1 MAAILLRGARAT
13 RSAWRALHITTQ
25 DTPNPDGLLFRPDE
39 PLLDDAT
46 SRALKGTSLDF
57 RAAPPAAVSPLAAAL
72 FGVSGVE
79 GVFIKEGFLTITKAG
94 GAGDEGGGGASWD
107 GPGGVRNEV
116 LMRLMDFFATGSP
129 AVHTSPAAMEYF
141 GHTDGGA
148 GKLSVDAVTS
158 LSSPSSPSSPSSVEA
173 LAAAEAAADGYVV
186 FTIKDIIARQIR
198 PGVEE
203 DGGDILF
210 HDYNPDTGLVRLKLA
225 GSCVGCPSSSVT
237 LKQGVERVLQHHFP
251 DEVTGVEEFTADEQA
266 AEAATEAAAATAVA
280 AAAAAGG
287 AEERATSAAATA
299 AAAAAVA
306 AQETVSAA
314 EMEAQV
320 RSHPSHLPTLHTPCL
335 ACA

>member
-1 MAAILLRGARAT
+1 
-13 RSAWRALHITTQ
+13 
-25 DTPNPDGLLFRPDE
+25 
-39 PLLDDAT
+39 
-46 SRALKGTSLDF
+46 
-57 RAAPPAAVSPLAAAL
+57 
-72 FGVSGVE
+72 
-79 GVFIKEGFLTITKAG
+79 
-94 GAGDEGGGGASWD
+94 
-107 GPGGVRNEV
+107 
-116 LMRLMDFFATGSP
+116 
-129 AVHTSPAAMEYF
+129 MEYF
-141 GHTDGGA
+141 GA
-148 GKLSVDAVTS
+148 GNKLPSVDSVAS
-158 LSSPSSPSSPSSVEA
+158 LSPPFSPPSPSSVGA

-203 DGGDILF
+203 DGGDIFF

-266 AEAATEAAAATAVA
+266 AEAAAEEAAATAVA

-320 RSHPSHLPTLHTPCL
+320 RSHPSYLPTLHTHCTNTAHHAL
-335 ACA
+335 SKHAHDALSHDGI

>member
-46 SRALKGTSLDF
+46 SRALEGTSLDF

-79 GVFIKEGFLTITKAG
+79 GVFIKERFLTITKAG

-141 GHTDGGA
+141 GHAGA
-148 GKLSVDAVTS
+148 GKLNTVTS
-158 LSSPSSPSSPSSVEA
+158 LSSTSTSSSPSSVEA

-266 AEAATEAAAATAVA
+266 AEAAAEAAAATAVA

-299 AAAAAVA
+299 AAAAAVT
-306 AQETVSAA
+306 AQETVTAA

-320 RSHPSHLPTLHTPCL
+320 RSHPAHTLPSMRLIS
-335 ACA
+335 